1 MCTDQAMQELMSC
14 SAVKRHACIVRL
26 QVTAVGN
33 GCVSVH
39 SVVACVASAHQAMQ
53 DLVCSDTLKNVLSGC
68 RLLMLA
74 TAA

>member
-1 MCTDQAMQELMSC
+1 MQELMSC

-53 DLVCSDTLKNVLSGC
+53 DLVCSDTLKYVLAGWW
-68 RLLMLA
+68 LLLW